1 MHFSKF
7 NDQMYDL
14 IQSFMELDFG
24 EDVQRCLSTEKFLKE
39 FRTLNLSVPRRVGK
53 TTILKR
59 LTSEN
64 EDCIVITPTLTMER
78 EFKEFNSVFAGRL
91 TGRLGKKYK
100 LILVDEYKM
109 CEEYT
114 RHFNKF
120 ILDICK
126 PDSFIICLGTD

>member
-14 IQSFMELDFG
+14 IQSFMELDFR
-24 EDVQRCLSTEKFLKE
+24 EDVRKMLSTGKFIKE

-59 LTSEN
+59 LASEN
-64 EDCIVITPTLTMER
+64 EDCIIITPTLTMER
-78 EFKEFNSVFAGRL
+78 EFKEFNSLFAGKL
-91 TGRLGKKYK
+91 TGRQNKKYK
-100 LILVDEYKM
+100 LILIDEYKM
-109 CEEYT
+109 CEECT
-114 RHFNKF
+114 RHFHEF

-126 PDSFIICLGTD
+126 PDSLIICLGTD